1 MPGPRVRSE
10 LSSEGQ
16 PDVFTPVRSIA
27 ESEPPERTAEQG
39 MSTQQQ
45 QVPHASSYLTSSCNH
60 TILFGAE
67 RHPRLLRSHRPKT
80 APKPAVVMQLPH
92 RMPLCAK
99 NRACLKF
106 CELQRQCAIPPK
118 ASNVETSASVRT
130 PPPYFRALQRL
141 LLLHL
146 LHSLLA
152 ALHHVGLAERV
163 ELVQRQSKLHST
175 QVLERF
181 LPVSI
186 SNLLLTVSPGC
197 AVHAR
202 FTCNS

>member
-1 MPGPRVRSE
+1 VNLNHQS
-10 LSSEGQ
+10 
-16 PDVFTPVRSIA
+16 A
-27 ESEPPERTAEQG
+27 AEQG
-39 MSTQQQ
+39 MSTQQL
-45 QVPHASSYLTSSCNH
+45 QVPHANSYLTSSCNH

-67 RHPRLLRSHRPKT
+67 RHPRLLWSNRPT
-80 APKPAVVMQLPH
+80 NAPKHAVVMHLS
-92 RMPLCAK
+92 RCMPLCAK
-99 NRACLKF
+99 NTACLKF

-118 ASNVETSASVRT
+118 ASNVEIRASVRT

-181 LPVSI
+181 LPVKSATCY
-186 SNLLLTVSPGC
+186 LL
-197 AVHAR
+197 
-202 FTCNS
+202 